1 MAAYVIIG
9 NSAAGLEAARTIR
22 ELEPDREIVM
32 LSMESIVYSR
42 CMLHKLLAKER
53 TLSSLEFE
61 GLDFFKQHRI
71 RWMPDSEVVTIDEER
86 RILTIADGKELSYE
100 KLLIASG
107 ADYFIPPIPNFRDAD
122 NVFGFRSLE
131 DLYQIEQALTFFG
144 KRVVIIG
151 GGIIGLDVAYGLRGQ
166 GAQVTILEKES
177 RLMPLQTDDYTAGI
191 YAEAFRNAGVTIMTG
206 VAAKD
211 SKMDD
216 DDRIVSVILEE
227 GEEVPCDFVVVATS
241 VKPQMDFLAGT
252 SIQALH
258 VNYHI
263 HTVLSRFLR
272 KTGVQV
278 TKGLEVDPYMET
290 NVPGIY
296 AAGDVTGMS
305 GVWPDAC
312 AMGEIAAKNI
322 CGIPTRR
329 PDRFVD
335 KNSVNFYGITMIS
348 LGKVNADPLVYDIR
362 IHQSEHSYKRLVLRD
377 GYLEGALFMGDLS
390 NAGIYLH
397 LIREHI
403 SLAGLEKRLFKLSF
417 GDWYGIDETTGE
429 FVYRLERE

>member
-32 LSMESIVYSR
+32 LSMESTVYSR

-61 GLDFFKQHRI
+61 GLDFFEQHRI

-86 RILTIADGKELSYE
+86 RVLTIADGKELSYE

-131 DLYQIEQALTFFG
+131 DLYQIEQALTLYG

-417 GDWYGIDETTGE
+417 GDWYGINETTGE
-429 FVYRLERE
+429 FGYRLERE

>member
-9 NSAAGLEAARTIR
+9 NSAAGMAAARMIR
-22 ELEPDREIVM
+22 ELEPEREIVM
-32 LSMESIVYSR
+32 LSMDRSLYSR

-61 GLDFFKQHRI
+61 RLDFFERYHI
-71 RWMPDSEVVTIDEER
+71 CWMPNSEVVKIDEEE
-86 RILTIADGKELSYE
+86 RILSIADGRKLPYD

-131 DLYQIEQALTFFG
+131 DLNQIEQALTLYG

-151 GGIIGLDVAYGLRGQ
+151 GGIIGMDVAYGLQSR
-166 GAQVTILEKES
+166 GAQVTVLEKED
-177 RLMPLQTDDYTAGI
+177 RLMPLQTDDHAAGI
-191 YAEAFRNAGVTIMTG
+191 YAEAFRSAGVNIMTG
-206 VAAKD
+206 VTAKD
-211 SKMDD
+211 SRIDE
-216 DDRIVSVILEE
+216 DDRIISVILEA
-227 GEEVPCDFVVVATS
+227 GEEIPCDFVVVATS
-241 VKPQMDFLAGT
+241 VKPQLDFLTGT

-290 NVPGIY
+290 NVAGIY
-296 AAGDVTGMS
+296 AAGDVTGLS

-322 CGIPTRR
+322 CGIPTIR
-329 PDRFVD
+329 PERFVD

-348 LGKVNADPLVYDIR
+348 LGKVNADPQVYDIQ
-362 IHQSEHSYKRLVLRD
+362 IHQTENSYKRLVLRD

-390 NAGIYLH
+390 NAGVYLH
-397 LIREHI
+397 LIQQRVN
-403 SLAGLEKRLFKLSF
+403 LGGMEKRLFKLSF
-417 GDWYGIDETTGE
+417 ADWYGIDENTGE
-429 FVYRLERE
+429 FSYQFGQA